1 MTDKPL
7 SMQLDQVRATYL
19 DNGLADIGRI
29 VAATP
34 AMIFF
39 LLSPRTG
46 FADEPLGKLYAL
58 GGLVYLLLLVG
69 GFLLF
74 GALF

>member
-1 MTDKPL
+1 ME
-7 SMQLDQVRATYL
+7 LDEIRSTYL

-29 VAATP
+29 VATTP
-34 AMIFF
+34 AMVFF

-46 FADEPLGKLYAL
+46 FEDEPLGKLYAF
-58 GGLVYLLLLVG
+58 GGFVYLLLLVG
-69 GFLLF
+69 GFLLL

>member
-1 MTDKPL
+1 
-7 SMQLDQVRATYL
+7 MQLDQVRATYL

-29 VAATP
+29 IAATP
-34 AMIFF
+34 AMVFF

-46 FADEPLGKLYAL
+46 FEDEPLGKLYAF

-69 GFLLF
+69 GFLLL

>member
-1 MTDKPL
+1 MEFD
-7 SMQLDQVRATYL
+7 QLRSTYL

-34 AMIFF
+34 AILFF

-46 FADEPLGKLYAL
+46 FEDESLGKLYAF
-58 GGLVYLLLLVG
+58 GGFVYLLFLVG
-69 GFLLF
+69 VFLLL
-74 GALF
+74 GVLL

>member
-1 MTDKPL
+1 
-7 SMQLDQVRATYL
+7 MQLDQVRATYL
-19 DNGLADIGRI
+19 DNGLADIARI

-34 AMIFF
+34 AMVFF

-46 FADEPLGKLYAL
+46 FEDESLGKLYVF

-69 GFLLF
+69 GFLLL

>member
-1 MTDKPL
+1 
-7 SMQLDQVRATYL
+7 MQLDQVRATYL

-39 LLSPRTG
+39 LLSPRAG
-46 FADEPLGKLYAL
+46 FEDEPLGKLYAL

-69 GFLLF
+69 GFLLL

>member
-1 MTDKPL
+1 MEF
-7 SMQLDQVRATYL
+7 DQVRSTYL

-34 AMIFF
+34 AMVFF

-46 FADEPLGKLYAL
+46 FEDESLGKLYAF
-58 GGLVYLLLLVG
+58 GGVVYLLLLVG
-69 GFLLF
+69 GFLLL
-74 GALF
+74 GVLY

>member
-1 MTDKPL
+1 
-7 SMQLDQVRATYL
+7 MQLDQVRATYL
-19 DNGLADIGRI
+19 DNGLADFGRI

-46 FADEPLGKLYAL
+46 FEDEPLGKLYAF

-69 GFLLF
+69 GFLLL

>member
-1 MTDKPL
+1 
-7 SMQLDQVRATYL
+7 MQLDQVRATYL

-34 AMIFF
+34 AMVFF

-46 FADEPLGKLYAL
+46 FEDEPLGKLYAL